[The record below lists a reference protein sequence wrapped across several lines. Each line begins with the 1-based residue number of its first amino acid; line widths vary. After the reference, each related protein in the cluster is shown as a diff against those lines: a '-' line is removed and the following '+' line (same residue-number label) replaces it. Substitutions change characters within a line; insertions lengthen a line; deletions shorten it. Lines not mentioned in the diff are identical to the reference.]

1 MIIDVDYVFRKHMNF
16 KFSREKLLPLVR
28 AGSKPAPTRMHVI
41 SLITGVVEGGFDSW
55 FGKSPRPNQ
64 APLVGVY
71 GRTPTRQSLISH
83 DHRYG

>member
-1 MIIDVDYVFRKHMNF
+1 MGVFHVGFQGVLPTPSALAEGQAAPTQKHM
-16 KFSREKLLPLVR
+16 
-28 AGSKPAPTRMHVI
+28 I

-55 FGKSPRPNQ
+55 FGKSPRPDQ
-64 APLVGVY
+64 TPLVGVY